1 MPTEENVEGQTRL
14 HSYKN
19 RGKSCDEMR
28 RRRNEVSVELR
39 KARKDDQ
46 LLKRRNIDID
56 EITTSPLQEN
66 QSNNT
71 PTVMSMEMIMD
82 GMQSSQEDMQLKAT
96 AAARKTLSRERNP
109 PIDEMIKMGLV
120 PRCIDFLSN
129 FHNPDL
135 QFEAAWALTNVASG
149 TSEQTNAVIKGGGV
163 PKFVALLASPYSH
176 VAEQAVWGLG
186 NIAGDGPAARD
197 LVLSYNAVNSL
208 LSLINPNTPLPFL
221 RNIVWALSNLCRN
234 KNPPPSFESV
244 KPCLAAFSKLLHY
257 TDNDVLADT
266 CWALSYL
273 TDGSNDKIQAVVDTG
288 VVPKLVELLANSE
301 VKVLTPALRAVG
313 NIVTGNDLQTDSI
326 IQGGG
331 LGQLALLLQHP
342 RPNIVKEAAWT
353 VSNITAGNVD
363 QIQEVINNGLLPPL
377 IRVLQTGDYKS
388 QKEAAWAVTNYTSG
402 GSVEQIA
409 TLVQLGVLPHICNL
423 LDSKDWK
430 TVNVALDG
438 ISNILAAAEKMGE
451 VTGVATYIEECGG
464 LDKLEL
470 LQTHENEQIY
480 QKVVQIIDT
489 YFSGDEDDP
498 NVAPTTTS
506 EGAIEFNARQNVPQ
520 GGFSF

>member
-1 MPTEENVEGQTRL
+1 M
-14 HSYKN
+14 
-19 RGKSCDEMR
+19 
-28 RRRNEVSVELR
+28 
-39 KARKDDQ
+39 
-46 LLKRRNIDID
+46 
-56 EITTSPLQEN
+56 
-66 QSNNT
+66 
-71 PTVMSMEMIMD
+71 
-82 GMQSSQEDMQLKAT
+82 
-96 AAARKTLSRERNP
+96 
-109 PIDEMIKMGLV
+109 
-120 PRCIDFLSN
+120 
-129 FHNPDL
+129 
-135 QFEAAWALTNVASG
+135 
-149 TSEQTNAVIKGGGV
+149 
-163 PKFVALLASPYSH
+163 
-176 VAEQAVWGLG
+176 
-186 NIAGDGPAARD
+186 
-197 LVLSYNAVNSL
+197 
-208 LSLINPNTPLPFL
+208 
-221 RNIVWALSNLCRN
+221 
-234 KNPPPSFESV
+234 
-244 KPCLAAFSKLLHY
+244 
-257 TDNDVLADT
+257 
-266 CWALSYL
+266 
-273 TDGSNDKIQAVVDTG
+273 
-288 VVPKLVELLANSE
+288 
-301 VKVLTPALRAVG
+301 
-313 NIVTGNDLQTDSI
+313 LQTDSI

-489 YFSGDEDDP
+489 YFSG
-498 NVAPTTTS
+498 
-506 EGAIEFNARQNVPQ
+506 
-520 GGFSF
+520 SFFASNKSNSNICYLNRYGMHRPR